1 MRGFSNKLY
10 TDKCLKISF
19 ANVLKILLTPLNVVS
34 VVQVFEKSITS
45 PVLVSF
51 ASEPT
56 PIWEIPFPA
65 LTVCNMNKVTIIKII
80 YQVDQIKLKQA

>member
-1 MRGFSNKLY
+1 MCGVYLIYKAR
-10 TDKCLKISF
+10 
-19 ANVLKILLTPLNVVS
+19 LLARLFIFIPVFL
-34 VVQVFEKSITS
+34 VQVFEKSVTS

-65 LTVCNMNKVTIIKII
+65 LTVCNMNKVSVWLLREYRRVLSRSKHPR
-80 YQVDQIKLKQA
+80 LGRLLNMH